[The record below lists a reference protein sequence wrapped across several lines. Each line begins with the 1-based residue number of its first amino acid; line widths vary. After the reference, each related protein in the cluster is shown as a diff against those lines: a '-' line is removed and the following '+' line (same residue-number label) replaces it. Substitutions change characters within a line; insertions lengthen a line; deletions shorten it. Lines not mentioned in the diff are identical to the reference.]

1 MKLRARTSPKNEIS
15 TASLPDIVFM
25 LLIFFMVSTVF
36 KESSGIPVILPQAK
50 EIQKIETKRLIRYIY
65 VSGAGDVILDDVPV
79 TNQLESVSAGF
90 IEKRQKEPRIIVSM
104 RADKRAPMGTILE
117 VQQELRKAN
126 ALNLNYSTSGG
137 GTQ

>member
-36 KESSGIPVILPQAK
+36 KESQGIPVTLPQAK
-50 EIQKIETKRLIRYIY
+50 QIQKIETKRLIRYIY

-79 TNQLESVSAGF
+79 TNQLELVGASF

-126 ALNLNYSTSGG
+126 ALNLNYSTSSVGG
-137 GTQ
+137 E